1 MARSPRIPGFSS
13 DAARARFL
21 AVYDRVLQRLWP
33 VPVRAEDI
41 ATSAGTVRIYRAGPN
56 GEDPYVLLTM
66 LGGNALAWHRW
77 MGRFGDRS
85 VIAVDP
91 FGEPDHSVQTRPV
104 NSREG
109 AAGWVEELLAG
120 IGAQRAHLVGA
131 SWGGYLAVEHELRH
145 PGRVAAITLVE
156 PAGLTTPP
164 WRFWVW
170 LVPSGLA
177 ALLLPAP
184 LRRWAARRLP
194 NATLAEDEL
203 LRVLRA
209 SLRYRRPDNQTVVF
223 TDQELAGVRV
233 PVQALFGSRSPL
245 QAVGVDRLRAAVPG
259 WRVEVIPGAGHTLV
273 MDAEDQVIERV
284 LAFPPPAPTG
294 ERS

>member
-156 PAGLTTPP
+156 PAGLRTLP

-170 LVPSGLA
+170 LVLSGL

-284 LAFPPPAPTG
+284 LAFPSPAPTG
-294 ERS
+294 EGS